1 MSHISVVTEWHI
13 CLWPTQ
19 VLVGPSDW
27 KEHASGKE
35 GAERFCVRNLP
46 INSYPG
52 VYELGVISPSWLPVP
67 QGGNHSSGIFQPQ
80 DVVAVYVG
88 HADNLRRRLQR
99 YGQAGSHLEGPRSV
113 STLVIVAH
121 SQEIDKFSGP

>member
-1 MSHISVVTEWHI
+1 M
-13 CLWPTQ
+13 
-19 VLVGPSDW
+19 GPSDW

-46 INSYPG
+46 INSYTG
-52 VYELGVISPSWLPVP
+52 VYELGVVSPSWLPVP
-67 QGGNHSSGIFQPQ
+67 QSDNHSSGIFQPQ

-113 STLVIVAH
+113 STLVVVARFQV
-121 SQEIDKFSGP
+121 SRLRSSAGLKQTLLGVYILLIGYEICN